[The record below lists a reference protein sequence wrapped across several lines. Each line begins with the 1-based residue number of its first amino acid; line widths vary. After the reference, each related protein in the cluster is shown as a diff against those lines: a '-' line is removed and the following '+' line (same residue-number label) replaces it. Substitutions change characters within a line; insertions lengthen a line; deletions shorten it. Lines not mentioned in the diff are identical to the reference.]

1 MAYQKGKE
9 LTSGDVRRPK
19 TSLLKLSIGAILVW
33 PWKMV
38 SVSVRYLFCQP
49 TDEKIKTWPLRFAKD
64 NPNMEKALFDWP
76 IVLQYNVTAKYRLI
90 CRKFSGMKFFHPS
103 VRLTIQKPRTFV
115 SVRQTNQIALFPF
128 VCRFCFVRAFAFR
141 GHTKMALTK
150 WTRQLWH
157 SPLRHEPRQARGLMS
172 RVPGVHRNPNYKFNY
187 KLITLIHAQYFIG
200 WVHNFSWR
208 LDLGSI
214 LLTRFLG
221 HLHHLINWHLFNRLL
236 RFTFVGARGRLWFL
250 GYFVLYFIHWHRF
263 KWLFSK
269 KKKNDA
275 TIPRRVK
282 TFLVYYFRRTKP
294 SYKANTPFPSCF
306 KSLLQSEAKCEDI
319 DKKIRS

>member
-103 VRLTIQKPRTFV
+103 VRLTIQSHARLYPFDKRIKSLYFRSFVV
-115 SVRQTNQIALFPF
+115 SVLF
-128 VCRFCFVRAFAFR
+128 
-141 GHTKMALTK
+141 
-150 WTRQLWH
+150 
-157 SPLRHEPRQARGLMS
+157 AR
-172 RVPGVHRNPNYKFNY
+172 
-187 KLITLIHAQYFIG
+187 
-200 WVHNFSWR
+200 
-208 LDLGSI
+208 
-214 LLTRFLG
+214 
-221 HLHHLINWHLFNRLL
+221 LHFKVIQ
-236 RFTFVGARGRLWFL
+236 
-250 GYFVLYFIHWHRF
+250 
-263 KWLFSK
+263 KWL
-269 KKKNDA
+269 
-275 TIPRRVK
+275 
-282 TFLVYYFRRTKP
+282 
-294 SYKANTPFPSCF
+294 
-306 KSLLQSEAKCEDI
+306 
-319 DKKIRS
+319 